1 MAFIFTSER
10 EYIDSRTTLAAKIA
24 AIDNIINTL
33 ISTAA
38 NAAVNEDVT
47 EYWLND
53 GQTQIKTIYRSMT
66 QVEASIQKFIRLK
79 NIYVNQYTGRVNILM
94 DRKNFNGNGGQ

>member
-1 MAFIFTSER
+1 MAFIFSSER
-10 EYIDSRTTLAAKIA
+10 EYIDSKSTLAAKIA
-24 AIDNIINTL
+24 AIDTIINTL
-33 ISTAA
+33 LSTAA
-38 NAAVNEDVT
+38 ESAVNDGIS

-79 NIYVNQYTGRVNILM
+79 NIYVNQYTGRVSILM